1 MEIPKSP
8 WNLSDL
14 TIQQIRDRLAF
25 FWINAPKDKLQL
37 LWDSDLGITTKK
49 LVSELH
55 PNYVFSQSQIDFRN
69 TLNIFFQENGLS
81 HPMSLNLMIAN
92 FLYSPPGLLHINNI
106 TTYFP
111 SWFCQEYTLL
121 YVDEN
126 PQNISS
132 SSQPNDSFPLNI
144 SIDTPPAPSSLV
156 AVSSDRIYLNRILGL
171 SNLYY
176 IDPDDREIL
185 TELLEVRNHLVDLL
199 LKEPESNLEGLFA
212 SDLGDRYW
220 ALVRSGVQREPLGEY
235 QLQTRTMI
243 IDKLN
248 PAIGGGFGS
257 PQSINHFLAA
267 MLLYAPGSMKVES
280 PEQKIPAWI
289 YPMYRE
295 LFVPQSE

>member
-14 TIQQIRDRLAF
+14 TIQQTRDRLAF
-25 FWINAPKDKLQL
+25 FWINAPKDQLQH
-37 LWDSDLGITTKK
+37 LWDSDLGITTTK

-55 PNYVFSQSQIDFRN
+55 DKYIFSQRQIEFRN
-69 TLNIFFQENGLS
+69 SLNKFFQDNGLS

-106 TTYFP
+106 STYFP
-111 SWFCQEYTLL
+111 SWFCQIYSML
-121 YVDEN
+121 YVDAN
-126 PQNISS
+126 PHNILS
-132 SSQPNDSFPLNI
+132 SSQPNDSSLPNL
-144 SIDTPPAPSSLV
+144 SIDTQPAPSSLA

-185 TELLEVRNHLVDLL
+185 VELLEVRNHLVDLL
-199 LKEPESNLEGLFA
+199 LKEPETNLEDLFA
-212 SDLGDRYW
+212 SDFGDRYW
-220 ALVRSGVQREPLGEY
+220 ALVRSGVQREPLGEH
-235 QLQTRTMI
+235 QQQIRTMI

-248 PAIGGGFGS
+248 PVVGGGFGS

-267 MLLYAPGSMKVES
+267 MLIYAPGTMKVDS